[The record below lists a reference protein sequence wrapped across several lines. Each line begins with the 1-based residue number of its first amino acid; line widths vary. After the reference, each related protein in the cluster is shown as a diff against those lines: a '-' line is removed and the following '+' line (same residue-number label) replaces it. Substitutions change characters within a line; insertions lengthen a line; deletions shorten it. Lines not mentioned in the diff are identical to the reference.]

1 VPAVRGGSST
11 VFDRGP
17 KTLSA
22 RDFERW
28 TRNTLISIRESCERN
43 HGKVIRPY
51 IEHLIAN
58 VDAVES
64 TIKSR
69 IAEFE
74 KTVNASALD
83 GALQHA
89 AKNFGLIFA
98 GGCLGIDAKLLP
110 WDRERLLRAIAA
122 CFEDALRESKAHE
135 NTATKGRKQFR
146 KNLSSANLAEHTPS
160 AKFGPNDR
168 SGFWEK
174 NNGVLIYTIHAK
186 IFRRWFHNQAQLAAT
201 LNWLERDGF
210 LVLSRKK
217 SPSNNPANTEWA
229 EQSPRWPNGNNVR
242 SIVFRDPFD
251 REAIPQSL
259 KNA

>member
-1 VPAVRGGSST
+1 M
-11 VFDRGP
+11 
-17 KTLSA
+17 
-22 RDFERW
+22 
-28 TRNTLISIRESCERN
+28 
-43 HGKVIRPY
+43 
-51 IEHLIAN
+51 
-58 VDAVES
+58 
-64 TIKSR
+64 
-69 IAEFE
+69 
-74 KTVNASALD
+74 NASALD

-110 WDRERLLRAIAA
+110 WDRGSLLRAIVA

-135 NTATKGRKQFR
+135 NTATKGRKRLR

-160 AKFGPNDR
+160 AKFGPNDHC
-168 SGFWEK
+168 GFWEK
-174 NNGVLIYTIHAK
+174 NNGALIYTIHAK
-186 IFRRWFHNQAQLAAT
+186 VFRRWFHNQAQLTAT

-217 SPSNNPANTEWA
+217 SPSNNPGNTEWA

-251 REAIPQSL
+251 GETTPKSL